1 MNDTAARIG
10 EILGNVDSASISRFE
25 NDPNRILLTIQGWLL
40 HSLEEI
46 TDLYF
51 EAPTALKNSYEKE
64 QRSDLLK
71 QFPGLSHAVDCGY
84 KVAFEFAEA
93 SITTPLTIKLYAT
106 LRSGT
111 LIQSQVEIPIQLPSL
126 PESTPKTNAAPDL
139 ASIALSAFLGGTD
152 RLTFQQA
159 ENPKLSIIIVTFNRA
174 EQTLACLQALT
185 TQLDSRHEIIIV
197 ENASSDQTKHLLAK
211 IDGITLIKNATNRHF
226 LLGTLQGAESA
237 KGEILLFL
245 NNDAQVL
252 PGGISALLESFA
264 DHPNLGA
271 LGARLIHPTGML
283 QEVGSHLRSD
293 GSAIGIGVGEHI
305 QGLPFLFQRSVDFCS
320 GAFLAT
326 PKALWQELG
335 GFDSLFAPAY
345 YEDADYCLSVRAH
358 GFEVLVEP
366 RIFVIH
372 HEGAIGV
379 NSTEANSLMNINRQ
393 KFVDKHAD
401 FFAHHKERSI
411 LPYTIKAPQQA
422 NSKRVLL
429 IDDFFPIQTTGQGAP
444 RSRLISD
451 TLLSNGYT
459 LTCVALNESG
469 PAQDVELNTQIEYLE
484 LKRESALLEFLALRG
499 ASFGTIIISR
509 PHNMVEFLAI
519 KEQYPICAKNCMI
532 IYDAEAIFALREIG
546 QRKVSQQT
554 EFTLDQVEQIVSTEI
569 LKVQN
574 ANQIWVTSQ
583 AEQEEFIR
591 RGIERVHV
599 IGYATSVVQ
608 SDTEFNQR
616 KNALFLGPI
625 TSEDAPNGEGF
636 LWFMNRVF
644 PYISIPSFQIIQI
657 GSYTLQKKFPPSL
670 VNHQGVQKDLRPYFE
685 NARIFIAPI
694 RYGAGIPLK
703 VIEAAA
709 YGLPIVTTPYI
720 ARQLRW
726 QDGEQLLVANDAK
739 EFKDKIDQ
747 LYSNQD
753 LWEKLRQNALVRV
766 QEEYSLVNFQKNLLD
781 QLNFREYP

>member
-1 MNDTAARIG
+1 MSNSAIRIG
-10 EILGNVDSASISRFE
+10 EIVGNVDSVTISRFE
-25 NDPNRILLTIQGWLL
+25 NDPNRILLTVQGWLL

-46 TDLYF
+46 SDLYF
-51 EAPTALKNSYEKE
+51 EAPKALKTSSIRE
-64 QRSDLLK
+64 QRPDLLQ
-71 QFPGLSHAVDCGY
+71 QFPGLPYAAMSGY
-84 KVAFEFAEA
+84 KASFEFAEA
-93 SITTPLTIKLYAT
+93 SIVTPLAIKLYAT
-106 LRSGT
+106 LSSGA

-126 PESTPKTNAAPDL
+126 AEAAPKTNAAPDL
-139 ASIALSAFLGGTD
+139 ATIALRAFLTSSA
-152 RLTFQQA
+152 RLSFQPVDK
-159 ENPKLSIIIVTFNRA
+159 PKLSIIIVTFNRA
-174 EQTLACLQALT
+174 AQTLACLQALS
-185 TQLDSRHEIIIV
+185 TQLDSRHEIIII
-197 ENASSDQTKHLLAK
+197 ENASSDQTKLLLAK
-211 IDGITLIKNATNRHF
+211 VDGITLIENATNRHF

-237 KGEILLFL
+237 KGEFLLFL

-252 PGGISALLESFA
+252 PGGISAILESFA

-283 QEVGSHLRSD
+283 QEVGSHLHAD
-293 GSAIGIGVGEHI
+293 GSAIGIGVGEHV

-335 GFDSLFAPAY
+335 GFDPLFAPAY
-345 YEDADYCLSVRAH
+345 YEDADYCLRVRAR
-358 GFEVLVEP
+358 GFDVLVEP
-366 RIFVIH
+366 RISVIH
-372 HEGAIGV
+372 HEGAVGV

-401 FFAHHKERSI
+401 FFAHYKERSI
-411 LPYTIKAPQQA
+411 SPYSINAPQQA
-422 NSKRVLL
+422 NSKRALL
-429 IDDFFPIQTTGQGAP
+429 VDDFFPIQTTGQGAP
-444 RSRLISD
+444 RSKLICD
-451 TLLSNGYT
+451 TLLRDGYT
-459 LTCVALNESG
+459 LTCVALNETS
-469 PAQDVELNTQIEYLE
+469 PARDVELNAQIEYLA
-484 LKRESALLEFLALRG
+484 LRRESALLEFLALRG
-499 ASFGTIIISR
+499 ASFGTIVISR
-509 PHNMVEFLAI
+509 PHNMVEFLAM
-519 KEQYPICAKNCMI
+519 KEKYPICAKNCLI

-554 EFTLDQVEQIVSTEI
+554 EFTIEQIEQIVSTEI

-599 IGYATSVVQ
+599 VGYATSIVQ
-608 SDTEFNQR
+608 SDRDFNQR

-644 PYISIPSFQIIQI
+644 PYITIPSFQITQI

-670 VNHQGVQKDLRPYFE
+670 VNHQGIQKDLRPYFE
-685 NARIFIAPI
+685 DARIFIAPI

-709 YGLPIVTTPYI
+709 YGLPVVTTPYI
-720 ARQLRW
+720 AQQLSW
-726 QDGEQLLVANDAK
+726 QNGEQLLVANDAK

-747 LYSNQD
+747 LYYNQE
-753 LWEKLRQNALVRV
+753 LWEKLRNNALVRV
-766 QEEYSLVNFQKNLLD
+766 HQEYSLVNFQKNLRE
-781 QLNFREYP
+781 QLNFRE